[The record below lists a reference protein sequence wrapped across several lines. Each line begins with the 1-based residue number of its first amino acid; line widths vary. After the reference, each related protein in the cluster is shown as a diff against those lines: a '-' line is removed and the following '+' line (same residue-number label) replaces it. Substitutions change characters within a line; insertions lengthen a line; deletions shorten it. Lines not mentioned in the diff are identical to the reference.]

1 MSSIIETTKVK
12 FDEIVQ
18 ATGYELY
25 DVELTHEGENTF
37 LRVYIE
43 SLSNEGIMI
52 EDCLKVNSALNKYLD
67 QEDPISGAYMLEV
80 SSPGVIRKLKT
91 KVHFE
96 RQIDKEIAIK
106 LKTKLEG
113 FDSKSTS
120 GVLQAVND
128 NGIVIDEK
136 EIAYDDI
143 HKAETTFKF

>member
-18 ATGYELY
+18 AAGYELY
-25 DVELTHEGENTF
+25 DVELSHEGDNTF

-43 SLSNEGIMI
+43 SLTDAGIMI
-52 EDCLKVNSALNKYLD
+52 EDCLKVNSELNKYLD

-91 KVHFE
+91 KSHYE
-96 RQIDKEIAIK
+96 RQIGKEIAIK
-106 LKTKLEG
+106 LKQKLEG
-113 FDSKSTS
+113 FDSKKAS

-128 NGIVIDEK
+128 NGIVINDQEVAF
-136 EIAYDDI
+136 EDI

>member
-1 MSSIIETTKVK
+1 MSNIIETTKVK

-18 ATGYELY
+18 AEGYELY
-25 DVELTHEGENTF
+25 DVELSHEGENTF

-43 SLSNEGIMI
+43 SLNNEGIMI

-67 QEDPISGAYMLEV
+67 QEDPINGAYMLEV

-91 KVHFE
+91 QSHYE
-96 RQIDKEIAIK
+96 RQIGKEIAIK

-113 FDSKSTS
+113 FDSKSIS
-120 GVLQAVND
+120 AELQAVNED
-128 NGIVIDEK
+128 GIVVDEK
-136 EIAYDDI
+136 EIRYEDI

>member
-1 MSSIIETTKVK
+1 MSSIIETTKAK

-18 ATGYELY
+18 AAGYELY
-25 DVELTHEGENTF
+25 DVELSHEGENTF

-43 SLSNEGIMI
+43 SLTDEGIMI
-52 EDCLKVNSALNKYLD
+52 EDCLKVNSELNKYLD

-91 KVHFE
+91 ESHYQ
-96 RQIDKEIAIK
+96 RQIGKEIAIK

-113 FDSKSTS
+113 FDSKSIS
-120 GVLQAVND
+120 AVLQSVNE
-128 NGIVIDEK
+128 NGIVIDDK
-136 EIAYDDI
+136 EIAYEEI